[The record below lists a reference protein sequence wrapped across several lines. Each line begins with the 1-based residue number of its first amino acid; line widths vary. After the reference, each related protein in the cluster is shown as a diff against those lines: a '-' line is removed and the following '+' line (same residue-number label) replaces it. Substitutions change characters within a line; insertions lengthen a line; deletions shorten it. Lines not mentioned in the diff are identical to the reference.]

1 MIHEFT
7 NSRGQRAFTLTAAD
21 LAAATEWARSMCHL
35 VYGLTEGEER
45 FRVLPARQVLSL
57 WAQRAATPIEA

>member
-7 NSRGQRAFTLTAAD
+7 NGRGHRTFTLTAAD

-35 VYGLTEGEER
+35 VYGVTEGEER
-45 FRVLPARQVLSL
+45 FRILPARQVLSM
-57 WAQRAATPIEA
+57 WAQRAAMPIEA

>member
-1 MIHEFT
+1 MIHECT
-7 NSRGQRAFTLTAAD
+7 NSRGQRAFTLTAA
-21 LAAATEWARSMCHL
+21 EWARSMCHL

-57 WAQRAATPIEA
+57 WAQRAAAPIEA

>member
-7 NSRGQRAFTLTAAD
+7 NGRGHRAFTLTAAD

-35 VYGLTEGEER
+35 VYGVTEGEER
-45 FRVLPARQVLSL
+45 FRILPARQVLSM
-57 WAQRAATPIEA
+57 WAQRAAMPIEA